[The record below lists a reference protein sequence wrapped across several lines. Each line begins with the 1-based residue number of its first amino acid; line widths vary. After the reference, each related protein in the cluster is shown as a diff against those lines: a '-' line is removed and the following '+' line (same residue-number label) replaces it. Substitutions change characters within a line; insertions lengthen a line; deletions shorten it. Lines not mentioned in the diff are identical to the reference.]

1 MARLRPTISADKK
14 KYVNEIT
21 SDENVR
27 NANLAREKEDKN
39 QKTEK
44 HSRMVPNG
52 RTLCNHINIRAEA
65 EKREIT

>member
-1 MARLRPTISADKK
+1 MARVRPTISSREK

-27 NANLAREKEDKN
+27 NANWVGEEEDKN

-44 HSRMVPNG
+44 HSRMMPNG
-52 RTLCNHINIRAEA
+52 RTQCNHINIRAEA
-65 EKREIT
+65 KKREIT